1 MAETRVDVPEG
12 FDFETY
18 INNYEG
24 YSRIS
29 RSLYIAKHCQ
39 GLAIE
44 AYKTAI
50 HDIQQNTRNIAKYTH
65 AVECLN
71 KVLYSKGKLAV
82 PIDQDWVNQ
91 KQRENKS
98 LADSLEN
105 ELKVAKANLA
115 KEDIRM
121 CHIKL
126 GDYFY
131 NKGDLPSAMKNY
143 VRTRDYCMTSQDVLD
158 MCFHTIKVYLDD
170 CNYSHV
176 VQTYISRAESTPNI
190 PDKTNTMSKL
200 KCCQALSLLGRSEYP
215 NRYRSVASALL
226 EVSFDSVSSFND
238 IMSANDVAIYGGLC
252 ALVFFDRRQLQTQ
265 VLNNTNFKNF
275 LVLEPSLLE
284 LMECFYSSKYAK
296 CFELLEKYRHMLKLD
311 MYLEPHLDTLLNLVR
326 EKAMIQYC
334 IPYSII
340 DMTKMAQAF
349 NISVEV
355 LENDLVG
362 LIRKNKISA
371 RIDSHKKIL
380 CTKKQE
386 KRNEAIERSLLAGDN
401 FEKSSKAL
409 LLRLNLMKA
418 QLIVK

>member
-1 MAETRVDVPEG
+1 MEETHVDIPEG

-18 INNYEG
+18 INNYQG

-29 RSLYIAKHCQ
+29 RSLFIAKHCQ

-50 HDIQQNTRNIAKYTH
+50 DYIQQNTRNTAKYTH

-71 KVLYSKGKLAV
+71 ETLRSQGKLAV
-82 PIDQDWVNQ
+82 PVDHEWVSHV
-91 KQRENKS
+91 QRENKA
-98 LADSLEN
+98 LADSLES
-105 ELKVAKANLA
+105 ELKTAKANLV

-126 GDYFY
+126 ADYFY

-143 VRTRDYCMTSQDVLD
+143 VRTRDYCMTSQNVLD
-158 MCFHTIKVYLDD
+158 MCFNTIKVYLDD
-170 CNYSHV
+170 CNFSHV

-190 PDKTNTMSKL
+190 PNKVSTISKL

-215 NRYRSVASALL
+215 NRYRAVAAALL
-226 EVSFDSVSSFND
+226 EVSFDAVSAFSD
-238 IMSANDVAIYGGLC
+238 IMSTNDVAIYGGLC
-252 ALVFFDRRQLQTQ
+252 ALVFYDRRQLQTQ
-265 VLNNTNFKNF
+265 ILNNSNFKHF
-275 LVLEPSLLE
+275 LALEPSLLE
-284 LMECFYSSKYAK
+284 LIEAFYQSRYAT
-296 CFELLEKYRHMLKLD
+296 CFELLERYRHILKLD
-311 MYLEPHLDTLLNLVR
+311 MYLEPHLDNLLHLVR

-349 NISVEV
+349 SIKVSI
-355 LENDLVG
+355 LEDDLVG

-386 KRNEAIERSLLAGDN
+386 KRQEAIERSLLAGDD
-401 FEKSSKAL
+401 FEKSTKAL

-418 QLIVK
+418 QMIVK